1 MFKKRFD
8 TTSEIGDKLSVIIK
22 STQDDSLNRQV
33 LLLTILQW
41 LLKIRPPLHIFEFLA
56 KKRNF

>member
-41 LLKIRPPLHIFEFLA
+41 LLKIRPPLHIFEFRA

>member
-41 LLKIRPPLHIFEFLA
+41 LLKIRPPLHIFEFRA
-56 KKRNF
+56 K